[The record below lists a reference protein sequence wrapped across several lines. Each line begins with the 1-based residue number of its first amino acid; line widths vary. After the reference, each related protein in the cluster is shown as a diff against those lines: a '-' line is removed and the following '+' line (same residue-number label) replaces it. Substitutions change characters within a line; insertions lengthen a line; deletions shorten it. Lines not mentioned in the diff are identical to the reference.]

1 MTNYLLWIAAVLPG
15 IFYVV
20 LCVVYRGLL
29 DGRKAEIRAIMGRGS
44 TFQKYIMAF
53 STSRMSRDETLASL
67 FAESYGPRRYVT
79 PVFELFLVNF
89 VAVVIFLV
97 KAGFSMLPPDLQHIV
112 AKVPPESLAALGGSM
127 LWGMYESV
135 QRFEILDLS
144 PASLHYLALR
154 VLLTPAIAPLFGAA
168 FSDSLKYLIA
178 FGIGAFPVQTILDFL
193 KGQARSKLQITG
205 QAEPVEAP
213 TLHKL
218 QGMTSSM
225 LQRLQNEGFESAEH
239 VAGAD
244 PFKLLLKTNLE
255 WKVILDIIDQ
265 AILFDY
271 IGEGMGLIR
280 PLGIRGSIEIATIQ
294 QDLLD
299 EAQRDEALK
308 LVAAIARV
316 VNQDELGIR
325 NLIRNAYED
334 VQVNLIWA
342 LWGETVLEAPS
353 EAKDAGSQAPQSKA
367 AAA

>member
-1 MTNYLLWIAAVLPG
+1 MTNYLLWIAALLPG
-15 IFYVV
+15 IFYIV
-20 LCVVYRGLL
+20 LCVVYRPLL
-29 DGRKAEIRAIMGRGS
+29 DGRKAEIRAIMGRGE

-53 STSRMSRDETLASL
+53 STSRMDRDATLASL
-67 FAESYGPRRYVT
+67 YAESYGARRYVM
-79 PVFELFLVNF
+79 PVFELFLATF
-89 VAVVIFLV
+89 VAVVLFLV
-97 KAGFSMLPPDLQHIV
+97 KAGFPMLPADLQQIL
-112 AKVPPESLAALGGSM
+112 ARIPPESLAALAGAM

-135 QRFEILDLS
+135 QRFEIIDLS

-154 VLLTPAIAPLFGAA
+154 LLLTPVIAPLFGAA
-168 FSDSLKYLIA
+168 FSDTLKYLIA
-178 FGIGAFPVQTILDFL
+178 VGIGAFPVQTILDFL

-205 QAEPVEAP
+205 QAEPVESP

-218 QGMTSSM
+218 QGMTPSM

-271 IGEGMGLIR
+271 LGEGMALLR
-280 PLGIRGSIEIATIQ
+280 PMGIRGSIEIAAIQ

-299 EAQRDEALK
+299 DNERDGALK
-308 LVAAIARV
+308 LVATIARV
-316 VNQDELGIR
+316 LNQDELGVR

-334 VQVNLIWA
+334 VQVDLIWA
-342 LWGETVLEAPS
+342 LWGETVLEAEESAADGQEP
-353 EAKDAGSQAPQSKA
+353 KSKA